1 MGNCCF
7 CLYLNIVI
15 SQKSAHEEIALQ
27 DGKGALS
34 VFLHI
39 ATKECLCHVYSDLI

>member
-7 CLYLNIVI
+7 CLYLHIVI

-39 ATKECLCHVYSDLI
+39 ATRVPMSCLQ